1 MGEAG
6 AGGSSL
12 SAPKRTLLVLPAA
25 APKVCRIT
33 LVPGV
38 QRRTHHHV
46 MRLAHPTALRGS
58 LEPHRHHPPPQFLV
72 FTSSLSH
79 LRIKNVRIKEPR
91 MPQTLRLT
99 DSGLKH
105 P

>member
-12 SAPKRTLLVLPAA
+12 SAPKRTRLVLPAA
-25 APKVCRIT
+25 APKVCSIT
-33 LVPGV
+33 LVLGV
-38 QRRTHHHV
+38 QRRTRHHV

-58 LEPHRHHPPPQFLV
+58 LEPRRHHHPQFLV
-72 FTSSLSH
+72 FTGSLSH